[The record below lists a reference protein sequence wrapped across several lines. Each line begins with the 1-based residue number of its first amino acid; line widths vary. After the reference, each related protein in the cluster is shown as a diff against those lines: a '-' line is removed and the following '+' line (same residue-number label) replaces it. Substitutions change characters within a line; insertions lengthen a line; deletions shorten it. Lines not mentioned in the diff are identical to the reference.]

1 MIDEI
6 YQYYSKYEEEN
17 QNCLYAL
24 RSIILGMDGLVSET
38 MKWNLPC
45 FCYKGKMFCFIN
57 VEKESNQPYIL
68 FVEGGLLNHPELEQG
83 ERVRMKIFRVDAKL
97 DLPIETI
104 SLLLNEA
111 LDLYKSGRIK
121 IK

>member
-1 MIDEI
+1 MIDEL
-6 YQYYSKYEEEN
+6 YVYYSKHDEEN

-24 RSIILGMDGLVSET
+24 RSIILGTDELVSET

-83 ERVRMKIFRVDAKL
+83 ERVRMKIYRVDAKH

-111 LDLYKSGRIK
+111 LDLYKNGRIK